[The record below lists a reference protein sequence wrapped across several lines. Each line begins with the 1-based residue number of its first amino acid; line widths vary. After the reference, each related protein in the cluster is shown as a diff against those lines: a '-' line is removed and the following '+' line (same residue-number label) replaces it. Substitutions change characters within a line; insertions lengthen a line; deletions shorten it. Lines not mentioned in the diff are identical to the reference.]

1 MKKNSP
7 IPFFVCLALTLWG
20 FPSIAQ
26 TLSDSPYDKVGS
38 AMQIISF
45 AYVDSVKLSK
55 VAEDAIVGMLKEL
68 DPHSVYI
75 SKEDLKEANEPLE
88 GNFEGI
94 GIQFQILSDTIVVIS
109 PISGGPS
116 EKLGIQSGDKI
127 VKIEGKSVAGI
138 KIKNEDVLKQLRG
151 KKGTKVTITILKVG
165 TNNKLVDYTIIRDK
179 IPIYSVDASY
189 MVNGE
194 IGYIKVNRF
203 AATTGDEFRAA
214 LSKLNGL
221 GMKDLILDLTDNGG
235 GLMQAAIEMADE
247 FLTDRKMIVYSQGI
261 NSPKQVNYATTRGT
275 FEKGKLVVLVDEG
288 SASASEIVTGAI
300 QDWDR
305 GLVIGRRTFGKGLV
319 QKPFN
324 LSDGSQ
330 IRLTIARYYTPVGRN
345 IQKSYKDGDEA
356 YHKDLMDR
364 MKHGEFYS
372 ADSIH
377 FPDSLKYFT
386 PNHRTVYGGGGIMPD
401 IFVPLDTTGNSEYL
415 TNLFR
420 KGVLSQFSLKYLDQ
434 ERARLETTYPTAAD
448 FVKNFKTDQTFM
460 DRFNAYAAKDSVSFD
475 AKGYEISKQILQ
487 TQLKARLAQNMFGND
502 AMFEVINAINASF
515 NKAVESIGND
525 SFEKKKISVK

>member
-1 MKKNSP
+1 MKKSSLHLLLSFILINLLGQS
-7 IPFFVCLALTLWG
+7 G
-20 FPSIAQ
+20 IAQ
-26 TLSDSPYDKVGS
+26 PLSDSPYDKVGS

-45 AYVDSVKLSK
+45 AYVDSVKMNK

-94 GIQFQILSDTIVVIS
+94 GIQFQILNDTIVVIS

-127 VKIEGKSVAGI
+127 IKIEGKSVAGI

-151 KKGTKVTITILKVG
+151 KKGTKVTVTMLKVG
-165 TNNKLVDYTIIRDK
+165 TTNKQVDYTIIRDK

-189 MVNGE
+189 MVNSE

-214 LSKLNGL
+214 LAKLNGL
-221 GMKDLILDLTDNGG
+221 GMKHMILDLTDNGG

-247 FLTDRKMIVYSQGI
+247 FLTDRKMIVYSQGL
-261 NSPKQVNYATTRGT
+261 NSPKQVNYATSRGT
-275 FEKGKLVVLVDEG
+275 FEKGKVVLLVDEG
-288 SASASEIVTGAI
+288 SASASEIVTGAL

-345 IQKSYKDGDEA
+345 IQKSYKDGEEA
-356 YHKDLMDR
+356 YHKDLMER

-420 KGVLSQFSLKYLDQ
+420 KGVLSQFCLKYLDQ
-434 ERARLETTYPTAAD
+434 DRARLEKAYPTAAD
-448 FVKNFKTDQTFM
+448 FIKNFQTDKAFM
-460 DRFNAYAAKDSVSFD
+460 DRFHAYAAKDSVAFD
-475 AKGYEISKQILQ
+475 SKGYETSKKILH

-502 AMFEVINAINASF
+502 AMYEVFNSINPTF
-515 NKAVESIGND
+515 NKAVEAIRDD
-525 SFEKKKISVK
+525 SFDRLKISVK

>member
-165 TNNKLVDYTIIRDK
+165 TNNKLVDYTIIRD
-179 IPIYSVDASY
+179 
-189 MVNGE
+189 
-194 IGYIKVNRF
+194 
-203 AATTGDEFRAA
+203 
-214 LSKLNGL
+214 
-221 GMKDLILDLTDNGG
+221 
-235 GLMQAAIEMADE
+235 
-247 FLTDRKMIVYSQGI
+247 
-261 NSPKQVNYATTRGT
+261 
-275 FEKGKLVVLVDEG
+275 
-288 SASASEIVTGAI
+288 
-300 QDWDR
+300 
-305 GLVIGRRTFGKGLV
+305 
-319 QKPFN
+319 
-324 LSDGSQ
+324 
-330 IRLTIARYYTPVGRN
+330 
-345 IQKSYKDGDEA
+345 
-356 YHKDLMDR
+356 
-364 MKHGEFYS
+364 
-372 ADSIH
+372 
-377 FPDSLKYFT
+377 
-386 PNHRTVYGGGGIMPD
+386 
-401 IFVPLDTTGNSEYL
+401 
-415 TNLFR
+415 
-420 KGVLSQFSLKYLDQ
+420 
-434 ERARLETTYPTAAD
+434 
-448 FVKNFKTDQTFM
+448 
-460 DRFNAYAAKDSVSFD
+460 
-475 AKGYEISKQILQ
+475 
-487 TQLKARLAQNMFGND
+487 
-502 AMFEVINAINASF
+502 
-515 NKAVESIGND
+515 
-525 SFEKKKISVK
+525 

>member
-1 MKKNSP
+1 
-7 IPFFVCLALTLWG
+7 
-20 FPSIAQ
+20 
-26 TLSDSPYDKVGS
+26 
-38 AMQIISF
+38 
-45 AYVDSVKLSK
+45 
-55 VAEDAIVGMLKEL
+55 
-68 DPHSVYI
+68 
-75 SKEDLKEANEPLE
+75 
-88 GNFEGI
+88 
-94 GIQFQILSDTIVVIS
+94 
-109 PISGGPS
+109 
-116 EKLGIQSGDKI
+116 
-127 VKIEGKSVAGI
+127 
-138 KIKNEDVLKQLRG
+138 
-151 KKGTKVTITILKVG
+151 
-165 TNNKLVDYTIIRDK
+165 
-179 IPIYSVDASY
+179 
-189 MVNGE
+189 
-194 IGYIKVNRF
+194 
-203 AATTGDEFRAA
+203 
-214 LSKLNGL
+214 
-221 GMKDLILDLTDNGG
+221 MKDLILDLTDNGG

-261 NSPKQVNYATTRGT
+261 SSPKQVNYATTRGT

-475 AKGYEISKQILQ
+475 AKGYAISKQILQ